1 MKKTFLKLLE
11 IVLKG
16 LAKATLEKYDP
27 QIIGITGSVGKSS
40 TKEAVLS
47 VLKTKKSVRA
57 NRGNLNNELGL
68 PLTILG
74 DYDYYREDSKRK
86 TGFWFKVIFE
96 GVAGL
101 LKRRKDY
108 PEVLVLEYG
117 ANKPGDIEYLL
128 EIAKPDISIITAI
141 SETPVH
147 VEFYPNPEALARE
160 KSRLVSALSAKGTA
174 ILNFDDNIVM
184 DMKEKTR
191 GRIITFGFKEGADIR
206 AVNFENQS
214 DGLRP
219 IGLSF
224 KMEHKGSAVPVRMSN
239 IFGRSYVYN
248 MLAAAA
254 VGLKNNLNLVEI
266 ASALMLYRP
275 LPGRMRL
282 IKGEKNTWILDDTYN
297 AAPASTEEA
306 LEALKSLPAKRKVAV
321 LGDMA
326 QLGEYSV
333 QSHEAV
339 GKKAAGIADIIVTV
353 GAKARFIAEAG
364 RKKGFPK
371 DNIYTFD
378 NSDNAKTIVEEI
390 IKEGDLILIKGSQVT
405 RMEKIVMEIMAEPE
419 KAKDLLVRQYGR
431 WLGEYYIDM

>member
-1 MKKTFLKLLE
+1 MKKTFLKFLE
-11 IVLKG
+11 IILRR
-16 LAKATLEKYDP
+16 LAKSTLKKYKP
-27 QIIGITGSVGKSS
+27 QVIGITGSVGKSS
-40 TKEAVLS
+40 TKEAVLA
-47 VLKTKKSVRA
+47 VLKTKKRVRA
-57 NRGNLNNELGL
+57 NQGNLNNELGL

-74 DYDYYREDSKRK
+74 DYNYYREDSNNKI
-86 TGFWFKVIFE
+86 GFWIKVIFF
-96 GVAGL
+96 GIGGL
-101 LKRRKDY
+101 LRTRSDY
-108 PEVLVLEYG
+108 PETLILEYG

-128 EIAKPDISIITAI
+128 KIAKPDIAIITAI
-141 SETPVH
+141 SEVPVH
-147 VEFYPNPEALARE
+147 VEFYQNPEALARE
-160 KSRLVSALSAKGTA
+160 KARLVSALSAKGLA
-174 ILNFDDNIVM
+174 VLNYDDEIVM
-184 DMKEKTR
+184 KMKEKTR
-191 GRIITFGFKEGADIR
+191 SRVVTFGFEKGADIR
-206 AVNFENQS
+206 AINFENQAE
-214 DGLRP
+214 GMRP

-224 KMEHKGSAVPVRMSN
+224 KIEHGGSAVPVKMAN

-254 VGLKNNLNLVEI
+254 VGLENNMNLVEI
-266 ASALMLYRP
+266 ASALILYRP

-282 IKGEKNTWILDDTYN
+282 VKGEKDTWILDDTYN

-306 LEALKSLPAKRKVAV
+306 LEALKSLPARRKVAV

-339 GKKAAGIADIIVTV
+339 GKKAATVADIIITV
-353 GAKARFIAEAG
+353 GNRARFIAEAS

-371 DNIYTFD
+371 NNIYSFD
-378 NSDNAKTIVEEI
+378 NSDDAKTIVEQI

-405 RMEKIVMEIMAEPE
+405 RMEKIVMEIMAEPG